1 MVPVFF
7 ALVTLLLLP
16 VVSEIA
22 NERPQTLAF
31 VTTYCAGHDA
41 IAGVHVLAE
50 SLLRSGHRGG
60 LRVIVSP
67 QTNADELA
75 LLARAP
81 LARVT
86 RAPLPED
93 YCPNR
98 AMDECSHLVVSVF
111 DPTID
116 IDVDAGVNI
125 VLLAPTTVV
134 LNSLSDLAEAAAFSA
149 VRSEHEDGFDTDTIV
164 LRRDATVHATLREK
178 TCDGE
183 DALRTAVPFAVWSP
197 LDDIYGVPADHLDTV
212 WYKQSGAVPR
222 VVRFGAHRRPWSW
235 WLSNGDGVRLSLSAT
250 AHWCEAAA
258 HTPFSCGWGDGE
270 DDAVIAEIAP
280 NPNLPPTPPPTPL
293 PVPLRAPSEPSSSS
307 TAQKFAVLL
316 STYSR
321 PTWRALV
328 KHYAMMK
335 AVQKVYLV
343 WHNPTAD
350 APAARE
356 LGNNIIVLRAGKDSL
371 NNRYSAPGISEA
383 VYVCDDDMW
392 VHEKALTHA
401 FGVWKAQTRRL
412 VGLFPRRWS
421 HNDIKYSAKI
431 HNGYNIVL
439 TKGVFVHRAYLYM
452 YTRLLPKRVKDIVD
466 KHNNCE
472 DILLNIVVT
481 RYTQLAPVHVLVEE
495 PVLDLGHHSGIS
507 KRGMHFTLRR
517 LCVEDIVDQ
526 LNILDWTPPITNGS
540 MSVRPL
546 KNREIK

>member
-1 MVPVFF
+1 MLLFLVLL
-7 ALVTLLLLP
+7 ALPLLCLAT
-16 VVSEIA
+16 SDTEQA
-22 NERPQTLAF
+22 ATQNLAF
-31 VTTYCAGHDA
+31 VTTYCAGQDG

-50 SLLRSGHRGG
+50 SLLRAGHREG

-67 QTNADELA
+67 QTNADDLA
-75 LLARAP
+75 QLERAP
-81 LARVT
+81 LVRVT
-86 RAPLPED
+86 RASLPED

-98 AMDECSHLVVSVF
+98 AVDECSHLAVSVF

-116 IDVDAGVNI
+116 LAVDSGVKI

-134 LNSLSDLAEAAAFSA
+134 LGSLSALSDAPAFSA
-149 VRSEHEDGFDTDTIV
+149 VVSEHEDGFDLDTLV
-164 LRRDATVHATLREK
+164 LQRDATVHAALREK

-183 DALRTAVPFAVWSP
+183 DALRTAVPYAVWSP
-197 LDDIYGVPADHLDTV
+197 LDDSYGVPADHLDTV
-212 WYKQSGAVPR
+212 WYKQSGAMPR
-222 VVRFGAHRRPWSW
+222 VVRFGAHRRPWAW
-235 WLSNGDGVRLSLSAT
+235 WLSNGDGVRLSLIAT

-258 HTPFSCGWGDGE
+258 HTPFSCGWGDG
-270 DDAVIAEIAP
+270 DDDSVVAEIAT
-280 NPNLPPTPPPTPL
+280 NPNLPPTPTPTL
-293 PVPLRAPSEPSSSS
+293 VPVPLRAPSEPSGSS
-307 TAQKFAVLL
+307 TIQKFAVLL

-328 KHYAMMK
+328 KHYATMK

-343 WHNPTAD
+343 WHDPTAD

-356 LGNNIIVLRAGKDSL
+356 LGNNVIVLRAGKDSL
-371 NNRYSAPGISEA
+371 NNRYAAPGISEA

-421 HNDIKYSAKI
+421 QNDVKYSARI

-466 KHNNCE
+466 NHNNCE
-472 DILLNIVVT
+472 DILLNVVVS
-481 RYTQLAPVHVLVEE
+481 RYTGLPPVHVLVEE
-495 PVLDLGHHSGIS
+495 PVLDLGHHGGIS

-517 LCVEDIVDQ
+517 LCVEDIVEQ
-526 LNILDWTPPITNGS
+526 LGIRGWTPPIANGS